1 MSIFWLIVFV
11 TALAAAFM
19 IARPLLLSEA
29 ASAPTDESEEARLDA
44 ALAAIR
50 RDLDCGLMDAS
61 AASHAENEARRAFAA
76 ETSADAPRVSRAGR
90 MAAFGALGAAPLAA
104 VLLYLN
110 LGAPQAL
117 TAPRGAAQSGG
128 AEEAIAALP
137 EEERRRMIEGMV
149 AGLAERLKSEPDN
162 PEGWRMLA
170 RSYHVLG
177 RPQDSVAAWR
187 EFLKRGDAGAED
199 WRQYAY
205 SMMDLRPQGDDTVS
219 AELEEALLKLQSFNP
234 DDPLALYNLGHA
246 ARDRGD
252 KAKALALWTRLQET
266 LPPDTPLAPTL
277 SRLISEAK

>member
-61 AASHAENEARRAFAA
+61 AACC
-76 ETSADAPRVSRAGR
+76 
-90 MAAFGALGAAPLAA
+90 AA